1 MATVTMDWVK
11 VRGMARSARDS
22 APDLDSAEEHVSN
35 AGSWAKGAMSDL
47 QSAAALTTYSSTWT
61 DLMKSFAKT
70 ARDIGDKLE
79 SSAAI
84 VETADT
90 RSAQEVDASGD
101 DAAYV
106 SVSLNRTT
114 WVDGGI

>member
-35 AGSWAKGAMSDL
+35 AGGWAKGAMSDL
-47 QSAAALTTYSSTWT
+47 ESAAALSTYSSTWT
-61 DLMKSFAKT
+61 GLMKSFAKT

-79 SSAAI
+79 SSAAV
-84 VETADT
+84 VEAADT

-106 SVSLNRTT
+106 TVALNGST
-114 WVDGGI
+114 WVNGGI

>member
-22 APDLDSAEEHVSN
+22 APDLDGAEEHVSS

-47 QSAAALTTYSSTWT
+47 QSAAALSTYSSDWT
-61 DLMKSFAKT
+61 ALMKSFAKT

-79 SSAAI
+79 SSASL
-84 VETADT
+84 VEAADT
-90 RSAQEVDASGD
+90 RSAQEVGASGD

-106 SVSLNRTT
+106 TVALNGTT
-114 WVDGGI
+114 WADGGK